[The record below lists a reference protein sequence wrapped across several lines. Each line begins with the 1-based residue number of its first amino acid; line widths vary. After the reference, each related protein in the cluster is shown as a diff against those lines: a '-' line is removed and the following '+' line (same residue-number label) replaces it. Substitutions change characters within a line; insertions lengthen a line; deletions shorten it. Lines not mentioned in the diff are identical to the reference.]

1 MGLVL
6 ACVMLGIWQLRGV
19 HPTRA
24 ASAPVAAA
32 LQVLKP
38 VAVPGPELQAP
49 LPSTASEPDAE
60 TAPARNAES
69 ASPVVQ
75 NRCWRT
81 GPLDEGEI
89 RAVLKRF
96 AAPEYGARVIGETR
110 HDKVADWVYLPPF
123 SSLGA
128 AREEQRRLG
137 DLGVED
143 LAVVTTGP
151 MRNGLS
157 LGLFAEPNGALRRV
171 AELKVLGVA
180 ARIEPRYRD
189 LQRNFMVV
197 GSARAPDDGHSWRPV
212 ACQ

>member
-19 HPTRA
+19 HPTRTT
-24 ASAPVAAA
+24 SAPVAAA

-38 VAVPGPELQAP
+38 VAVPEPELQAP
-49 LPSTASEPDAE
+49 SPSTAAKHDAE

-69 ASPVVQ
+69 ASPAVQ

-81 GPLDEGEI
+81 GPLDDGEI

-123 SSLGA
+123 SSLDA

-171 AELKVLGVA
+171 AELKVLGVT

-189 LQRNFMVV
+189 LHRNFMVV
-197 GSARAPDDGHSWRPV
+197 ESAHAPDDDHSWRPV